1 MEIVTKC
8 HNCLKTSLFLALHS
22 PSFLA
27 ALLPSLLPYFLPSIL
42 LYQAVQEYQAQIAS
56 VAGQVL
62 EQYQQLFGPAFLPG
76 EKPLDPTSQ
85 EQRKTKLLGELN
97 YSGKYFAFKEQIK
110 VRKGWVAF
118 IRHQKKMTETGRE
131 YLNLRNSCFCFPL
144 QNLLLHCALL
154 NRPQV

>member
-1 MEIVTKC
+1 MPVVSSDDSCCLLRSSTSQTNVTLNLITGSGKCKSLPKC
-8 HNCLKTSLFLALHS
+8 HNCLKTSLFLALHI

-110 VRKGWVAF
+110 VRKGLVAF
-118 IRHQKKMTETGRE
+118 IRHQNK
-131 YLNLRNSCFCFPL
+131 
-144 QNLLLHCALL
+144 
-154 NRPQV
+154 